1 MYKWIG
7 ITFLA
12 ATVACTAGKDD
23 DTQGTDTDTG
33 EDTDTDVVYLDED
46 EDGYIGHRLQ

>member
-12 ATVACTAGKDD
+12 ATVACTAVKTTIHKGN
-23 DTQGTDTDTG
+23 TDTG
-33 EDTDTDVVYLDED
+33 EDTDTDVV
-46 EDGYIGHRLQ
+46 I